1 MAMTTMRDVQPYV
14 DSMPLLTDPQAL
26 RQRARQ
32 DGCLFFRGLLPQDD
46 VLDVRRQVLD
56 VCARHDWLAE
66 GSDLIEGI
74 VHADR
79 AVIES
84 RDPRWQAFYCDVL
97 KLRAFHALALNRA
110 IIDALGVLFGEA
122 VLPHSRNICRAM
134 FPQTQT
140 HSTPPHQ
147 DHFYIGGSDETWTAW
162 IPLGDCPAELGSLA
176 VACGMH
182 EAGFIRDVHEA
193 QGAGGSAVDVGEET
207 AWFGGDFQCGDV
219 LFVHSLAV
227 HQGRDNET
235 EDRLRLSV
243 DYRYQPQS
251 HPVRADSLLPHMG
264 WQDWEDIYADWD
276 ADDPL
281 RYYWQAWD
289 LNVRES

>member
-1 MAMTTMRDVQPYV
+1 MAMTTMRDVQYYV
-14 DSMPLLTDPQAL
+14 DTTLLLNDPEAL

-32 DGCLFFRGLLPQDD
+32 DGCLFFEGLLPQSD

-56 VCARHDWLAE
+56 VCARHGWLAQDN
-66 GSDLIEGI
+66 DLMEGI
-74 VHADR
+74 VHAER
-79 AVIES
+79 TVIES
-84 RDPRWQAFYCDVL
+84 SDPRWKSFYCDVL
-97 KLRAFHALALNRA
+97 KLRAFHALALHRA
-110 IIDALGVLFGEA
+110 IIDALSVLFGEA

-140 HSTPPHQ
+140 QMHSTPPHQ
-147 DHFYIGGSDETWTAW
+147 DYFYIGGSDETWTAW
-162 IPLGDCPAELGSLA
+162 IPLGDCPTELGSLA
-176 VACGMH
+176 VARGM
-182 EAGFIRDVHEA
+182 HEA
-193 QGAGGSAVDVGEET
+193 QGAGGRAVDVGEET
-207 AWFGGDFQCGDV
+207 GWFGGDFQCGDV

-235 EDRLRLSV
+235 KDRLRLSV

-264 WQDWEDIYADWD
+264 WQNWEEIYADWD
-276 ADDPL
+276 AGDPL

-289 LNVRES
+289 LNVQES